1 MIPIFRAKTIKQ
13 DYNEWEECQ
22 ELKKIDGVWYAIGF
36 YDCKREVKTYLGD
49 WETTH
54 LVLIRKSTAI
64 LEVNTA
70 EIIDIS
76 TLSIHFPDMLDS
88 QRNKIF
94 ASLQKDGKGGDV
106 IDNFNF
112 QEKYRIQTAIYK
124 YNCFHLMDKDNDT
137 YSLIECKLQKGIKV
151 IGVKE

>member
-1 MIPIFRAKTIKQ
+1 MIPIFRAKKTDSDEYVEGQYLAYKGYPTIF
-13 DYNEWEECQ
+13 NEYGLNGIE
-22 ELKKIDGVWYAIGF
+22 ID
-36 YDCKREVKTYLGD
+36 K
-49 WETTH
+49 
-54 LVLIRKSTAI
+54 
-64 LEVNTA
+64 
-70 EIIDIS
+70 S

-88 QRNKIF
+88 QGDKIF
-94 ASLQKDGKGGDV
+94 ASLQEDGKGGDL

-124 YNCFHLMDKDNDT
+124 YNCFHLIDKDNDT

>member
-88 QRNKIF
+88 KGNKIF
-94 ASLQKDGKGGDV
+94 ASLQEDGKGGDV